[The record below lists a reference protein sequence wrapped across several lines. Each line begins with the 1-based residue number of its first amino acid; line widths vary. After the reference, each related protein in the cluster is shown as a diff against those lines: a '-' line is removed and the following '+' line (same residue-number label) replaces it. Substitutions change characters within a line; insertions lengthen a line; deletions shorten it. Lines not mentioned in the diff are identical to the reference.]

1 MNVLNLLSS
10 EIICSRI
17 FRSIR
22 WGSGVYCPRYN
33 SRNIK
38 GHGKYKQV
46 LKDTF
51 VSLVRRLLM
60 IKLEQ
65 FSIILG

>member
-1 MNVLNLLSS
+1 MNVLDLLSS
-10 EIICSRI
+10 EIICSRL

-22 WGSGVYCPRYN
+22 WSSGIYCPRCN

-51 VSLVRRLLM
+51 VNLIRELLM
-60 IKLEQ
+60 IRLEQ
-65 FSIILG
+65 FSIIQA

>member
-1 MNVLNLLSS
+1 MFSIFFLARLFAQ
-10 EIICSRI
+10 EF

-22 WGSGVYCPRYN
+22 WSNGIYCPICN

-51 VSLVRRLLM
+51 VNLVREPFNDKVVIRP
-60 IKLEQ
+60 KK
-65 FSIILG
+65 GGV